1 MVVYLRGDFLKS
13 VGIVCEYNPF
23 HNGHKYQ
30 IEKAKEL
37 SGAECV
43 VAVMSG
49 NFVQRGDVAIFSK
62 YERAKSA
69 VLGVADIVFELPAY
83 FSLKSAEG
91 FAKGAISM
99 LSSLKCDAISFG
111 SECDNLPLLQKSAK
125 IIKEEKGDFKAIL
138 KENLKS
144 GASFAAA
151 RSNAFSS
158 VFKNQEN
165 VILKPNNIL
174 AIEYIS
180 ALNHYGSNM
189 AIYPVKR
196 VGTEHDSLNTSGNF
210 SSASNIRSLI
220 ASGKSAEEFAPALPK
235 ENPVFLKDFET
246 LILYALKVATPEKLT
261 SIHGGSDGMWQRIIS
276 SNAKTLDSLLL
287 FAKTRRFALSRI
299 KRFLL
304 NLLINNTLP
313 ENLEPT
319 YLRVLALNEKGA
331 AFIKEKSEE
340 FSLPI
345 ITKPSRI
352 DKNDAIFA
360 LERRASAVRSLID
373 NTTRD
378 DVYMSPIFCSQ

>member
-1 MVVYLRGDFLKS
+1 MKS

-23 HNGHKYQ
+23 HNGHRYQ
-30 IEKAKEL
+30 IEKAKAL
-37 SGAECV
+37 SGADCT
-43 VAVMSG
+43 VAAMSG
-49 NFVQRGDVAIFSK
+49 NFVQRGDVSIFSK

-69 VLGVADIVFELPAY
+69 VLGGADIVFELPAY

-91 FAKGAISM
+91 FARGAVSM
-99 LSSLKCDAISFG
+99 LHSLKCDAISFG
-111 SECDNLPLLQKSAK
+111 AECDNLPLLQKSAQV
-125 IIKEEKGDFKAIL
+125 IKEEKGDFKAIL

-144 GASFAAA
+144 GKSFAAA
-151 RSNAFSS
+151 RSSAFSS

-180 ALNHYGSNM
+180 ALDSLGSNM

-196 VGTEHDSLNTSGNF
+196 IGTEHDSPDISGNF

-246 LILYALKVATPEKLT
+246 LILYALKTATPEKLT
-261 SIHGGSDGMWQRIIS
+261 SLHGGSDGMWQRIIS

-287 FAKTRRFALSRI
+287 SAKTRRFALSRI

-319 YLRVLALNEKGA
+319 YLRILALNEKGA
-331 AFIKEKSEE
+331 AFIKEKSED
-340 FSLPI
+340 FSLPV

-352 DKNDAIFA
+352 DKNDKIFA
-360 LERRASAVRSLID
+360 LERRASAVRSLVD
-373 NTTRD
+373 KTTRD